1 MAITYRQ
8 FPTSPNM
15 ANNNLVYE
23 VTSNQSTQPQYQFV
37 MDIYTS
43 GSADYIQRVKQ
54 QPNPSLKGVFDIGQI
69 MVQYLGDDLPFT
81 TAGFS
86 TSTFTM
92 GGFEVRMGEE
102 YGTSPSSSV
111 LLYNGIAPVTGSP
124 AKVADEYYW
133 NANGLV
139 DYPNAINFNF
149 DSGSYLAME
158 VASDVGTFNYQHTLT
173 NGPTTQNINDGE
185 YATIAL
191 FNGNFMY
198 PSSDS
203 IAQDI
208 FYVQIQWFNS
218 AGSNIQNDDLY
229 NTTAIGG
236 APRPTFTD
244 FWSDAGVYDGQTDS
258 SRLIHI
264 GLGPQNLTDLGITP
278 PATWSYYI
286 VTITAQG
293 DDGLENNSGVWA
305 TLRFNKSTGNCAYN
319 GVRFAWKNEFGV
331 WDYYTFGL
339 QSDSATGIE
348 RQAYEQTFVDFST
361 STNGIPYDKQR
372 RGQSQFYNALTTR
385 KTANSNWLSQADADW
400 IKELFFSPNVYIQNG
415 LIFEP
420 VVISSTELVEKTN
433 PRTQKNFQYRIEFQ
447 PANQPRPR
455 Q

>member
-8 FPTSPNM
+8 YPTSPNM

-23 VTSNQSTQPQYQFV
+23 VTSDKSQQPQYQFV

-43 GSADYIQRVKQ
+43 GSADFIQRVKQ

-69 MVQYLGDDLPFT
+69 IVQYLGDDLPFT
-81 TAGFS
+81 TAEFS
-86 TSTFTM
+86 TSSFTM

-133 NANGLV
+133 NTNGLV

-158 VASDVGTFNYQHTLT
+158 SASIYNTFDYQHALT

-191 FNGNFMY
+191 FNGNFMD
-198 PSSDS
+198 PTSDV
-203 IAQDI
+203 IAQDVA
-208 FYVQIQWFNS
+208 YVVINVYNA
-218 AGSNIQNDDLY
+218 AGSNIQNYQLE
-229 NTTAIGG
+229 NTTANGG
-236 APRPTFTD
+236 GPRTSMGDLWNTAAPDQT
-244 FWSDAGVYDGQTDS
+244 AGT
-258 SRLIHI
+258 RLIHI
-264 GLGPQNLTDLGITP
+264 GVGPQNIADSGTP
-278 PATWSYYI
+278 LNSSWAYYTVRPI
-286 VTITAQG
+286 GQG
-293 DDGLENNSGVWA
+293 DDNLENNDGVWA

-339 QSDSATGIE
+339 QSDSSTGIE

-385 KTANSNWLSQADADW
+385 KTANSDWLSQADADW
-400 IKELFFSPNVYIQNG
+400 LKELFFSPNVYIQNG
-415 LIFEP
+415 LVFEP
-420 VVISSTELVEKTN
+420 VVIGSTELVEKTN

>member
-8 FPTSPNM
+8 YPTSPNM

-23 VTSNQSTQPQYQFV
+23 VTSDKSQQPQYQFV

-43 GSADYIQRVKQ
+43 GSADFIQRVKQ

-81 TAGFS
+81 TAEFS
-86 TSTFTM
+86 TSSFTM
-92 GGFEVRMGEE
+92 GGFEVKMGEE
-102 YGTSPSSSV
+102 YGSSPSSSV
-111 LLYNGIAPVTGSP
+111 VLYNGINPTPGEP

-139 DYPNAINFNF
+139 DYPNAVNFNF
-149 DSGSYLAME
+149 NSGSYLAME
-158 VASDVGTFNYQHTLT
+158 VASDVGTFNYQHALT

-191 FNGNFMY
+191 FNGNFMD
-198 PSSDS
+198 PSSDV
-203 IAQDI
+203 IAQDVA
-208 FYVQIQWFNS
+208 YVVINVYNA
-218 AGSNIQNDDLY
+218 AGSNIQNYQLE
-229 NTTAIGG
+229 NTTANGG
-236 APRPTFTD
+236 GPRTSMANL
-244 FWSDAGVYDGQTDS
+244 WSAVAGQQTNGT
-258 SRLIHI
+258 RLIHI
-264 GLGPQNLTDLGITP
+264 GVGPQNIADSGTP
-278 PATWSYYI
+278 LNSSWAYYTVRPI
-286 VTITAQG
+286 GQG
-293 DDGLENNSGVWA
+293 DDNLENNDGVWA

-319 GVRFAWKNEFGV
+319 GVRFAWKNQFGV

-348 RQAYEQTFVDFST
+348 RQAYEQSFVDFST
-361 STNGIPYDKQR
+361 STNSVPYDKQR

-385 KTANSNWLSQADADW
+385 KTANSDWLSQTDADW
-400 IKELFFSPNVYIQNG
+400 LKELFFSSNVYIQNG

-420 VVISSTELVEKTN
+420 VVIGSTELVEKTN

>member
-8 FPTSPNM
+8 YPTSPNM

-23 VTSNQSTQPQYQFV
+23 VTSDKSQQPQYQFV

-43 GSADYIQRVKQ
+43 GSADFIQRVKQ

-69 MVQYLGDDLPFT
+69 IVQYLGDDLPFT
-81 TAGFS
+81 TAEFS
-86 TSTFTM
+86 TSSFTM

-133 NANGLV
+133 NTNGLV

-158 VASDVGTFNYQHTLT
+158 SASIYNTFDYQHALT

-185 YATIAL
+185 YLTTAL
-191 FNGNFMY
+191 FNGNFMD
-198 PSSDS
+198 PTSDV
-203 IAQDI
+203 IAQDVA
-208 FYVQIQWFNS
+208 YVVINVYNA
-218 AGSNIQNDDLY
+218 AGSNIQNYQLE
-229 NTTAIGG
+229 NTTANGG
-236 APRPTFTD
+236 GPRTSMGDLWSTAAPDQT
-244 FWSDAGVYDGQTDS
+244 AGT
-258 SRLIHI
+258 RLIHI
-264 GLGPQNLTDLGITP
+264 GVGPQNIADSGTP
-278 PATWSYYI
+278 LNSSWAYYTVRPI
-286 VTITAQG
+286 GQG
-293 DDGLENNSGVWA
+293 DDNLENNDGVWA

-339 QSDSATGIE
+339 QSDSSTGIE

-385 KTANSNWLSQADADW
+385 KTANSDWLSQADADW
-400 IKELFFSPNVYIQNG
+400 LKELFFSPNVYIQNG
-415 LIFEP
+415 LVFEP
-420 VVISSTELVEKTN
+420 VVIGSTELVEKTN

>member
-8 FPTSPNM
+8 YPTSPNM

-23 VTSNQSTQPQYQFV
+23 VTSDKSQQPQYQFV

-43 GSADYIQRVKQ
+43 GSANFIQRIKQ

-69 MVQYLGDDLPFT
+69 IVQYLDDDLPFT
-81 TAGFS
+81 TAGFT
-86 TSTFTM
+86 TSSFTM

-102 YGTSPSSSV
+102 YGTSTSSSV

-124 AKVADEYYW
+124 AKIADRYYW
-133 NANGLV
+133 NTNGLV

-149 DSGSYLAME
+149 DSGSYLTME
-158 VASDVGTFNYQHTLT
+158 SASAVVTFDYQHALT

-185 YATIAL
+185 YLTTAL
-191 FNGNFMY
+191 FNGNFMD
-198 PSSDS
+198 PTSD
-203 IAQDI
+203 IVAQDI
-208 FYVQIQWFNS
+208 FYVQVQWYNS
-218 AGSNIQNDDLY
+218 AGAQIQNDDFY
-229 NTTAIGG
+229 NIESNGG
-236 APRPTFTD
+236 APRVNVND
-244 FWSDAGVYDGQTDS
+244 LWSTVAGDQTAG
-258 SRLIHI
+258 SRLLHI
-264 GLGPQNLTDLGITP
+264 GLGPQNLTDFGITP
-278 PATWSYYI
+278 PAWAYYI

-293 DDGLENNSGVWA
+293 DDGQENNDGVWA
-305 TLRFNKSTGNCAYN
+305 TLRFNKLTGNCAYN

-385 KTANSNWLSQADADW
+385 KTANSDWLSQAEADW
-400 IKELFFSPNVYIQNG
+400 LKELFFSPNVYIQNG
-415 LIFEP
+415 LVFEP
-420 VVISSTELVEKTN
+420 VVIGSTELVEKTN